1 MMRKAQRVMRDLFQA
16 YLEEPRQLPTHILQ
30 RCDQGESVARVTAD
44 YIAGM
49 TDRFAV
55 EEHAKLFD
63 PPIRA

>member
-1 MMRKAQRVMRDLFQA
+1 MRKAQRVMRDLFNA
-16 YLEEPRQLPTHILQ
+16 YLEDPRQLPAHILR
-30 RCDQGESVARVTAD
+30 RCDEGETAPRVIAD

>member
-1 MMRKAQRVMRDLFQA
+1 MMRKAQRVMRDLFES
-16 YLEEPRQLPTHILQ
+16 YLAEPRQLPTHILH
-30 RCDQGESVARVTAD
+30 RCDEGETAARVIAD

-63 PPIRA
+63 PPRRA

>member
-1 MMRKAQRVMRDLFQA
+1 MHDLFNA
-16 YLEEPRQLPTHILQ
+16 YLEEPRQLPTHILK
-30 RCDQGESVARVTAD
+30 RCDEGESVARVIAD

-63 PPIRA
+63 PPRRA